1 MNRYLAAAL
10 TVALVAWLFWRDAR
24 NREATSGALW
34 IPVLWIA
41 ITGSRFVSH
50 WLTLGSG
57 QWGVTTSADGSP
69 VDAIYFGLVIAAG
82 IVVLARRG
90 VSLSILARYN
100 VWFALFLLYSL
111 AAVAW
116 SDFPFVAFKRYVKI
130 LGHPIVAL
138 IIATDPRPEEAFRT
152 VLRRCAYLL
161 MPFSILFIKY
171 FPEYGRY
178 FSLWTGEGYS
188 AGVTMNKNELG
199 CLGMIFVIFFASNL
213 LRVGAIA
220 GRRRRRE
227 EYLVTLL
234 LLFMSGWL
242 LLQARSSTALAGSV
256 LGVGVLIVLW
266 NGPTIRRHVA
276 LSALTGLLLLG
287 ILEFAFDPY
296 KAVVQSLGRD
306 PTLTDRTKLW
316 GDVLPMVASPLLGA
330 GFESFWL
337 GDRLEALWRKWH
349 WQPNQAH
356 NGYIETYLNLGVI
369 GLALLL
375 GVLLAAF
382 RGIAS
387 QLRTDRGLPSLY
399 MAFLVVI
406 LVYNYTEATFKGVHI
421 VWTLLFIVALR
432 YPRRSNDVVRVA
444 TSRHPAARGAEGS
457 IGLVTH
463 GTNEYV
469 PK

>member
-1 MNRYLAAAL
+1 MNRYLAAGL
-10 TVALVAWLFWRDAR
+10 TVALVVWLFWRDAR
-24 NREATSGALW
+24 DREATSGALW
-34 IPVLWIA
+34 IPVMWIA

-69 VDAIYFGLVIAAG
+69 VDALYFGLVIAAG
-82 IVVLARRG
+82 IVVLVRRG
-90 VSLSILARYN
+90 LSLGVLSKYN
-100 VWFALFLLYSL
+100 VWFVLFLLYSL
-111 AAVAW
+111 AAIAW

-161 MPFSILFIKY
+161 LPFSILFIKY

-199 CLGMIFVIFFASNL
+199 CLAMIFIIFFVWNL
-213 LRVGAIA
+213 LRVSTLAS
-220 GRRRRRE
+220 RRKRRE
-227 EYLVTLL
+227 EYGVTLL
-234 LLFMSGWL
+234 FLFMSGWL

-256 LGVGVLIVLW
+256 LGVGVLIILW

-276 LSALTGLLLLG
+276 LAALIGVLLLA

-316 GDVLPMVASPLLGA
+316 RDVLPLVANPLIGA

-337 GDRLEALWRKWH
+337 GDRLESLWRKWH

-356 NGYIETYLNLGVI
+356 NGYIETYLNLGVM
-369 GLALLL
+369 GVTLLV
-375 GVLLAAF
+375 GVLLATF
-382 RGIAS
+382 RGIAVR
-387 QLRTDRGLPSLY
+387 LRSDRSFPSLC
-399 MAFLVVI
+399 MALLLVI
-406 LVYNYTEATFKGVHI
+406 LIYNYTEATFKGVHI
-421 VWTLLFIVALR
+421 VWTLLFIVSLR
-432 YPRRSNDVVRVA
+432 YPLRSSQLAAGPMFQPSACSGPESSMGVVA
-444 TSRHPAARGAEGS
+444 
-457 IGLVTH
+457 H
-463 GTNEYV
+463 GTRKYA